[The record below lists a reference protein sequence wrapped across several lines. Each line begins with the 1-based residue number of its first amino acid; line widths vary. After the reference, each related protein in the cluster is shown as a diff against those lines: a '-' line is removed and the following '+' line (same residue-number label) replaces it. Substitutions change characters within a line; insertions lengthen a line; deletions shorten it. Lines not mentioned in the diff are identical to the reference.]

1 VLNAQARPLRELRLM
16 QKRRAPRPAGRY
28 ELDAIAD
35 SLKKAQMSNVPAIS
49 VSDAMASP
57 LLFGPFFRGPSWD
70 TWRAVLKAA
79 RPPSRCL

>member
-1 VLNAQARPLRELRLM
+1 
-16 QKRRAPRPAGRY
+16 
-28 ELDAIAD
+28 
-35 SLKKAQMSNVPAIS
+35 MSNVPAIS

-79 RPPSRCL
+79 AAEPIQIAKKPPLAL